1 MGFITDLLNADHKRS
16 AFSCGEE
23 SLDFFI
29 QKLAMQHIK
38 SRAAG
43 VFVSADA
50 DGRVKGY
57 YTLSSDSIP
66 YEEVPEDFRKKMPR
80 YDSLPTTLLG
90 RLAIDH
96 QYQGQRLGELLLL
109 DAMHR
114 AYLMSGQI
122 GSIAVIVDALNDK
135 AEAFYKQYGFI
146 KLPDRGR
153 LFLPM
158 KSIKTLF

>member
-1 MGFITDLLNADHKRS
+1 MDFITHLLNADHNRS

-29 QKLAMQHIK
+29 QKLASQHVK
-38 SRAAG
+38 SHAAG
-43 VFVSADA
+43 VFIATDEN
-50 DGRVKGY
+50 GRVKGY

-66 YEEVPEDFRKKMPR
+66 ADSVPEDFRKKVPR
-80 YDSLPTTLLG
+80 YESLPTTLLG
-90 RLAIDH
+90 RLAIDLQH
-96 QYQGQRLGELLLL
+96 QGQGLGELLLI
-109 DAMHR
+109 DALNR
-114 AYLMSGQI
+114 AYTISEQV
-122 GSIAVIVDALNDK
+122 GSVAVIVDALNRK